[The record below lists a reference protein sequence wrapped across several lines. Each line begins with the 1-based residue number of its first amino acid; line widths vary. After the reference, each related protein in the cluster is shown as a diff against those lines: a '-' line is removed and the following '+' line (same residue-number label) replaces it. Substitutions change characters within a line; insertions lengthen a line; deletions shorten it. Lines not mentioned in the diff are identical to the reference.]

1 MKKSFVKNKPASLE
15 RGGLPFVWGGLA
27 IPIISWLIF
36 WLFANIYSFRL
47 AFVDRRTELFTLQNF
62 ADTFYS
68 MTHSTG
74 NDSLLI
80 ALKNTMIYFVG
91 NIGVTLPI
99 SMIIA
104 FFIYKKI
111 PGFSIFR
118 VLIYLP
124 AVINGMVFATAYSEI
139 ISPLG
144 PLGIVVDKLGGSM
157 QFNLFDRPETATW
170 TILVFTLFTSFGGSV
185 LLFSGTMSRIP
196 PEIFE
201 ALKLDGCPP
210 FTELVRVILPLIWP
224 TFSTQLIFAFTGILL
239 ASGPI
244 LLFKPDGG
252 AGTTTISFWIFLK
265 VYGESSTGQGNVNM
279 VSAAGIVFTT
289 ITVPIILA
297 VRWLIEK
304 VPAVEY

>member
-1 MKKSFVKNKPASLE
+1 MKSKVTYLQQKA
-15 RGGLPFVWGGLA
+15 LPFIWGGLA

-36 WLFANIYSFRL
+36 WLFVNVYSFRL
-47 AFVDRRTELFTLQNF
+47 AFLDRRTEQFTLQNF

-74 NDSLLI
+74 NDSLLL
-80 ALKNTMIYFVG
+80 ALKNTMIYFAG
-91 NIGVTLPI
+91 NIGITMPVSL
-99 SMIIA
+99 IIA
-104 FFIYKKI
+104 FFIYKRI
-111 PGFSIFR
+111 PGYSVFR

-124 AVINGMVFATAYSEI
+124 AIINGMVFATAYSEI

-144 PLGIVVDKLGGSM
+144 PLGVLVEKLGGSM
-157 QFNLFDRPETATW
+157 QFNLLDRSETATW
-170 TILVFTLFTSFGGSV
+170 TILVFTLLTSFGGNV
-185 LLFSGTMSRIP
+185 ILFSGTMSRIP

-201 ALKLDGCPP
+201 ALTLDGCPP
-210 FTELVRVILPLIWP
+210 FKVLVRVILPLIWP

-265 VYGESSTGQGNVNM
+265 VYGESSGQGNVNM
-279 VSAAGIVFTT
+279 VSAAGMVFTA
-289 ITVPIILA
+289 ITVPIILF